1 MQHRILKPR
10 FVEYF
15 FARKGYRYFYRTIGK
30 KQIQMLSEP
39 FLKWR
44 VAEAFGENKA
54 VSLVNLGWTQYTLEQ
69 FKEKFQNI
77 PFFLDDEQKK
87 QYIKDKKIKSY
98 LIKKQKIMNSG
109 LNY

>member
-1 MQHRILKPR
+1 
-10 FVEYF
+10 
-15 FARKGYRYFYRTIGK
+15 
-30 KQIQMLSEP
+30 MLSEP

-44 VAEAFGENKA
+44 VAEGFGENKT

-69 FKEKFQNI
+69 FKEKFQNV

-98 LIKKQKIMNSG
+98 LIKKQKIMNGG